1 VKKIKK
7 LQTKYL
13 NKIEYFGIEYRA
25 NGDTMKLI
33 SQELGGTNSI
43 SYQAAALTETYIEII
58 DRNWSNALNSGR
70 NIYNI
75 NVIII

>member
-1 VKKIKK
+1 MTDGEDSYPTKQVKKIKK

-58 DRNWSNALNSGR
+58 DRN
-70 NIYNI
+70 
-75 NVIII
+75 